1 VKRSDL
7 KELIREEIKK
17 ILSENIGKYE
27 VEYDFFNKDYDIEEE
42 SSDIIV
48 VDDNEA
54 SKNLKNDY
62 FWEEKIREK
71 NGQLKFPFVKVTKI
85 TKIG

>member
-1 VKRSDL
+1 MKKSDL

-17 ILSENIGKYE
+17 MLSENIGEYKI
-27 VEYDFFNKDYDIEEE
+27 EYDFFNKDYDYEE
-42 SSDIIV
+42 SSSDTIV

-54 SKNLKNDY
+54 SKNLSNDY

-71 NGQLKFPFVKVTKI
+71 NGYLKFPFVKVRKVE
-85 TKIG
+85 KIG

>member
-1 VKRSDL
+1 MKRSDL

-17 ILSENIGKYE
+17 VLSENIGEYKI
-27 VEYDFFNKDYDIEEE
+27 EYDFFNKDYDIEGE

-71 NGQLKFPFVKVTKI
+71 NGYLKFPFIKVSNI
-85 TKIG
+85 EKIG

>member
-1 VKRSDL
+1 MKKSDL

-17 ILSENIGKYE
+17 VLSEGMGTYNI
-27 VEYDFFNKDYDIEEE
+27 EYDFFNKDRDYEE
-42 SSDIIV
+42 SSSDTIV

-54 SKNLKNDY
+54 SKNLSNDY

-71 NGQLKFPFVKVTKI
+71 NGYLKFPFIKVSNI
-85 TKIG
+85 EKIG